1 MKKSLEGDLEEVT
14 ISTLE
19 RSVQASL
26 NQFDTFQTPGKP
38 GASEPA
44 FEIQRS
50 LRGAR
55 GRKVLLFLT
64 HNLVLLLVETMQSKV
79 ERVDFHGSPVVN
91 TPCFQCKGTG
101 VQSLFSELRSHTS
114 CGMAKKFS

>member
-55 GRKVLLFLT
+55 GRKGHFCSTIPVIPALNQCPPLPGSLGPWTPDDLL
-64 HNLVLLLVETMQSKV
+64 H
-79 ERVDFHGSPVVN
+79 
-91 TPCFQCKGTG
+91 
-101 VQSLFSELRSHTS
+101 
-114 CGMAKKFS
+114 